1 MHILDDLQWRGL
13 IKQSTDIENLKEH
26 LSSGMRTIY
35 SGFDP
40 TADSLHVGHLVPLLM
55 LKRFQLAG
63 HKPIVLVGG
72 ATGMIGDPSFKA
84 TERSLNTEKT
94 VLDWTKKLQ
103 NQTSA
108 FVDFNCGDNA
118 ALAVNNYDWTKS
130 LNVISFLRDIG
141 KHFSVNMMMNRESVK
156 LRLERDDQGISFTE
170 FSYTLLQGLDYKE
183 LNKQHN
189 CTIQIGG
196 SDQWGNIMSG
206 VDLTRRMNNQ
216 HVHALTLPLV
226 TKADGT
232 KFGKTESG
240 AVWLDPKK
248 TSPYTFYQFWLNIED
263 VKVEEYLKIYTFLSH
278 DEINAV
284 MKEQN
289 EAPHLRHGQ
298 KTLAEE
304 MTRLVHGE
312 EALNSAKSITEALFK
327 GTLTSLSQN
336 DIQQLKQDGMPFTF
350 LEGNEFTL
358 LEAITNA
365 DIAPSNNEA
374 RKLIKGNAI
383 ALNGEKITDAEYKL
397 SKENALN
404 GVHILKKGKKHW
416 HMIEM
421 ES

>member
-63 HKPIVLVGG
+63 HRPIVLVGG

-84 TERSLNTEKT
+84 TERSLNTEET

-103 NQTSA
+103 EQTST
-108 FVDFNCGDNA
+108 FLDFKSGSNT

-130 LNVISFLRDIG
+130 LDVISFLRDIG

-183 LNKQHN
+183 LNKQHD
-189 CTIQIGG
+189 CSIQIGG

-278 DEINAV
+278 EEINTIV
-284 MKEQN
+284 NNQN
-289 EAPHLRHGQ
+289 EEPHMRHGQ
-298 KTLAEE
+298 KALAEE
-304 MTRLVHGE
+304 MTKLVHGE
-312 EALNSAKSITEALFK
+312 EALNSAKNITEALFK
-327 GTLTSLSQN
+327 GSLTTLGQN
-336 DIQQLKQDGMPFTF
+336 DINQLKQDGMPFTA
-350 LEGNEFTL
+350 LNGHTFTL

-365 DIAPSNNEA
+365 GIAPSNNEA

-383 ALNGEKITDAEYKL
+383 ALNGQKITDADYKL

-421 ES
+421 AS

>member
-84 TERSLNTEKT
+84 TERSLNTEET

-130 LNVISFLRDIG
+130 LDVISFLRDIG

-289 EAPHLRHGQ
+289 EAPHLRYGQ

-304 MTRLVHGE
+304 MTKLVHGN

-327 GTLTSLSQN
+327 GTLTALSQN

-358 LEAITNA
+358 LEAITSA

-421 ES
+421 AS

>member
-397 SKENALN
+397 SKENALK

>member
-84 TERSLNTEKT
+84 TERSLNTEET

-130 LNVISFLRDIG
+130 LDVISFLRDIG

-240 AVWLDPKK
+240 AVWLDPQK

-278 DEINAV
+278 DEINTV
-284 MKEQN
+284 MQQQN

-298 KTLAEE
+298 KALAEE

-327 GTLTSLSQN
+327 STLTSLSLN

-350 LEGNEFTL
+350 LEGHEFTL

-365 DIAPSNNEA
+365 AIAPSNNEA

-421 ES
+421 GS